1 MGGKKVLGIWVAC
14 AVHSHALAAA
24 YSLTAMSSQRFFSYF
39 FALED
44 EAKSRYLE
52 KLAIIGPDVDDPYV
66 IDSAAT
72 SDAWPS
78 IEFPDVYNYIINTP
92 SLYTKESLKAYKS
105 QSSNEIEI
113 FCASEYSSD
122 EDAGEVRQDG
132 HGRYE

>member
-1 MGGKKVLGIWVAC
+1 MN
-14 AVHSHALAAA
+14 
-24 YSLTAMSSQRFFSYF
+24 
-39 FALED
+39 
-44 EAKSRYLE
+44 
-52 KLAIIGPDVDDPYV
+52 IIGPDVDDPYV

>member
-52 KLAIIGPDVDDPYV
+52 KLAIIIDLIQLKCACAGMCCIV
-66 IDSAAT
+66 ICTTDNSELDACRGHVFLDSRT
-72 SDAWPS
+72 SAIVALLMS
-78 IEFPDVYNYIINTP
+78 ILVANNQPFGAEQGNRF
-92 SLYTKESLKAYKS
+92 L
-105 QSSNEIEI
+105 Q
-113 FCASEYSSD
+113 
-122 EDAGEVRQDG
+122 
-132 HGRYE
+132 